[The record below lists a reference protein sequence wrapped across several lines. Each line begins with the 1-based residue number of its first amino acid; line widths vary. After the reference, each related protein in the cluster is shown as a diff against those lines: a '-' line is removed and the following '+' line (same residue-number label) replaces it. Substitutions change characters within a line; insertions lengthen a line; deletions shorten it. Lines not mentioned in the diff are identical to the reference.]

1 MTVEAPPRT
10 PEQQELEALIE
21 EARRRTRRRRRR
33 YALMLAGAVLAASA
47 LYLVLTRDGGG
58 NAAPIQ
64 ASQRAGIGPRAFRSG
79 QFWYTRTISTV
90 HQWMPAGGITIDRH
104 GNTYRH
110 GPNVLFDLRVSDETW
125 VGVDGTIR
133 DRMIVAG
140 VRFASVADRARWA
153 AYRRRLPNFN
163 DVWLG
168 WMSHDRITVGG
179 DKFPPQASYQIGEWT
194 GPSGKDVGDGLL
206 SYRQLLALPTRPAA
220 LRASLQQVEAALAQR
235 EALIAGTAATGIQS
249 GAFAELSEIASLLTS
264 PLPAAERLA
273 LFRAAVTIP
282 GATANTRA
290 RDPLGRRGI
299 AVSASAGLS
308 FQRLIFDP
316 RNGALLEAAP
326 KVVVIAQGVVDSA
339 YALPNGVGPLRP
351 PGAPPRPQMPAI
363 TPSIGNQAT
372 VFTLKLSA
380 GADRQSRQP
389 PRLDGLLIGTP
400 GPECFPTSSPQP
412 LPLVA
417 STSVQVGGRLTD
429 VYRLSPISV
438 HRRAWCPG
446 RYELTLVPKPVGGS
460 TYLPSG
466 VGSSIYFEVSPRAA

>member
-1 MTVEAPPRT
+1 MTVQAPPR
-10 PEQQELEALIE
+10 PSEREELQALIE
-21 EARRRTRRRRRR
+21 EARRRTRRRRRG
-33 YALMLAGAVLAASA
+33 YAIMLVVAVLAAGA
-47 LYLVLTRDGGG
+47 LYLVLTRGGG
-58 NAAPIQ
+58 GTAAPT
-64 ASQRAGIGPRAFRSG
+64 RAARPVGVGPRAFRSG
-79 QFWYTRTISTV
+79 QFWYTRTVGSV
-90 HQWMPAGGITIDRH
+90 HQWMPAGGITIDRR
-104 GNTYRH
+104 GYTRPH

-133 DRMIVAG
+133 DRMIVVA
-140 VRFASVADRARWA
+140 VRFASAADRARWA
-153 AYRRRLPNFN
+153 AYRGRLPNFN

-168 WMSHDRITVGG
+168 WMSHDQITVGG
-179 DKFPPQASYQIGEWT
+179 DKFPPQASYQMGEWT
-194 GPSGKDVGDGLL
+194 GPSGKDVGDALL

-220 LRASLQQVEAALAQR
+220 LRARLQQAETALTQR
-235 EALIAGTAATGIQS
+235 QVRIAGGGATGPQS
-249 GAFAELSEIASLLTS
+249 GAFAQLSEIASLLTS

-282 GATANTRA
+282 GASVNTRA
-290 RDPLGRRGI
+290 RDPLGRRGV

-326 KVVVIAQGVVDSA
+326 KVVVVAQGVVDSA
-339 YALPNGVGPLRP
+339 YGLPNGVESVRP
-351 PGAPPRPQMPAI
+351 PGAPPQPQMPAI
-363 TPSIGNQAT
+363 TPSTGNQAT

-380 GADRQSRQP
+380 GADRQSRHP

-400 GPECFPTSSPQP
+400 GPECFPTFSPQP

-417 STSVQVGGRLTD
+417 STSVRVGGRLTD

-438 HRRAWCPG
+438 NRRAWCPG
-446 RYELTLVPKPVGGS
+446 RYELTVIPKYAGGS

-466 VGSSIYFEVSPRAA
+466 VGSSIYFEVRQREA